1 MSAPGRP
8 KREYRS
14 APHEGS
20 PVRDDVR
27 RLVATLALGLTAL
40 VAVDAALSGPVL
52 VYREGA
58 ACPHDRPA
66 DAPRITE
73 AQAIARAKALL
84 PRDFC
89 GPTYFVSGC
98 DFEPE
103 VAYDSWRVFAR
114 QYMDAGGV
122 KRYGGLDHSYVVL
135 DLVGNCI
142 ANIPGT

>member
-1 MSAPGRP
+1 
-8 KREYRS
+8 
-14 APHEGS
+14 
-20 PVRDDVR
+20 
-27 RLVATLALGLTAL
+27 
-40 VAVDAALSGPVL
+40 VL

-66 DAPRITE
+66 NAPRISQE
-73 AQAIARAKALL
+73 QAIARTKALL
-84 PRDFC
+84 PPDFC
-89 GPTYFVSGC
+89 GPTFFVSGC

-103 VAYDSWRVFAR
+103 MAFDSWRVFAR
-114 QYMDAGGV
+114 QYKEVAGV

>member
-1 MSAPGRP
+1 MTS
-8 KREYRS
+8 RS
-14 APHEGS
+14 SQA
-20 PVRDDVR
+20 R
-27 RLVATLALGLTAL
+27 RLRLAAVSAL
-40 VAVDAALSGPVL
+40 FLAQAALSGPVL

-66 DAPRITE
+66 TAPRLTPE
-73 AQAIARAKALL
+73 QAKARAKALL

-103 VAYDSWRVFAR
+103 MAFDSWRVFAR
-114 QYMDAGGV
+114 QYKEVDGV